1 MGCDQHRV
9 ESQYMEEQ
17 SGTSEDSL
25 LVFGIMACAGYF
37 KTFSDIDQMIKWK
50 NNMTTLISG
59 K

>member
-1 MGCDQHRV
+1 MDCDQHRV

-25 LVFGIMACAGYF
+25 LAFGIMAGYF
-37 KTFSDIDQMIKWK
+37 KTLSDIDQMIKWK